1 MLGFALFGAGR
12 IGRLHA
18 ENLAANP
25 RASLVCVY
33 DAVEAAAREAAEQH
47 GARVATSVK
56 AALADSDVD
65 AVLIASSTD
74 THVDLI
80 TAAVSAGKPVL
91 CEKPIDLDVARVNRC
106 GEVVAACGVPV
117 QIGFNRRFDP
127 NHRAVYEAVRRG
139 EVGRVELVIISS
151 RDSEP
156 PPIGYLKVSGG
167 LFRDMMIH
175 DFDMARFLLDQ
186 EPVEVTSMASALVDA
201 TIADIGD
208 VDTAMVTLRTA
219 SGALCHI
226 NNSRRSVYGYDQRV
240 EVFGERGMVRSD
252 NLRATSVDR
261 YTSAATEVRDPLL
274 SSFLERYVES
284 YRAELEDFIDT
295 VGDGRP
301 TSVSFEDGRRA
312 LLLAN
317 AAVESLRTGRIV
329 KI

>member
-33 DAVEAAAREAAEQH
+33 DVVEAAAREAAEQH
-47 GARVATSVK
+47 GARVASSVK

-151 RDSEP
+151 RDPAP

-186 EPVEVTSMASALVDA
+186 ELVEVTSMASALVDA

-226 NNSRRSVYGYDQRV
+226 NNSRRTVYGYDQRV

-284 YRAELEDFIDT
+284 YRAELEDFIDA

-301 TSVSFEDGRRA
+301 ISVSFEDGRRA

-317 AAVESLRTGRIV
+317 AAVESLRTGKVV